1 MTDWIDLVVRKREGE
16 SLAAEEVQSFIEGI
30 QKEEV
35 PLEIASAFLMA
46 AVLNGLDEEETSA
59 FTRGLMNSGQLLR
72 FDDPN
77 FKPADVAETGGI
89 GGNAA
94 IIALPIAACY
104 GVRLPVL
111 ADRSLRNVGGLLDK
125 FEAIPNFRTDINLQ
139 EFRDSVNGIGI
150 AVVGQTTDI
159 APAEARIN
167 QIRANTGTLGG
178 ISLTL
183 ASLLAR
189 KGAIGA
195 RGLVVE
201 VASGSGGVAQQL
213 SNAQDM
219 ADQVFS
225 VGESLGFK
233 IAGFI
238 TERNNPLGNV
248 IGDSLEM
255 EEAIRVL
262 QGEGPEDL
270 KEVAIHL
277 AAGLLVVSQGTSL
290 DDGKKKAQEAIR
302 SLRAFNKLKE
312 LVSNQGGDTQVLDNP
327 EMLPRGQ
334 GRREIIS
341 QRRGYVTCID
351 TGSLGNAW
359 LNLGGSRSKRGES
372 TDHRV
377 GIMVH
382 KKVGDLVERGEPIAT
397 LQTSEKSKVEAAIE
411 AAEEAFT
418 LSPEQPNKPKLI
430 LERFGRAR

>member
-16 SLAAEEVQSFIEGI
+16 SLATEEIQSFIEGV

-35 PLEIASAFLMA
+35 PLELASAFLMA
-46 AVLNGLDEEETSA
+46 AVLNGLDEAETAA
-59 FTRGLMNSGQLLR
+59 FTRGLMSSGQVLR

-77 FKPADVAETGGI
+77 FKPADIAETGAI
-89 GGNAA
+89 GGNAT
-94 IIALPIAACY
+94 IVALPIAACY
-104 GVRLPVL
+104 GVKLPVL
-111 ADRSLRNVGGLLDK
+111 AERSLRNVGGLLDK
-125 FEAIPNFRTDINLQ
+125 FEAIPNFRADINLQ
-139 EFRDSVNGIGI
+139 EFRDSVNSIGI
-150 AVVGQTTDI
+150 AVVGQTTEM
-159 APAEARIN
+159 APAETRIN

-183 ASLLAR
+183 ASLLSR

-195 RGLVVE
+195 RGLVVD
-201 VASGSGGVAQQL
+201 VACGSGGVAQQMRD
-213 SNAQDM
+213 AQEM

-225 VGESLGFK
+225 VGETLGFR

-238 TERNNPLGNV
+238 TERNNPLGNT

-290 DDGKKKAQEAIR
+290 EDGKKKALEAIR
-302 SLRAFNKLKE
+302 SQRAFNKLKE
-312 LVSNQGGDTQVLDNP
+312 MVSNQGGDTQVLDNP
-327 EMLPRGQ
+327 ELLPRGQ
-334 GRREIIS
+334 GRREIVS
-341 QRRGYVTCID
+341 QRRGYIRSID
-351 TGSLGNAW
+351 TGSLGAAW

-377 GIMVH
+377 GVIIH
-382 KKVGDLVERGEPIAT
+382 KKVGDLVERGEAIAT

-411 AAEEAFT
+411 SAEEAFT
-418 LSPEQPNKPKLI
+418 LSPEPLDKPKI
-430 LERFGRAR
+430 LLEKFGRAR